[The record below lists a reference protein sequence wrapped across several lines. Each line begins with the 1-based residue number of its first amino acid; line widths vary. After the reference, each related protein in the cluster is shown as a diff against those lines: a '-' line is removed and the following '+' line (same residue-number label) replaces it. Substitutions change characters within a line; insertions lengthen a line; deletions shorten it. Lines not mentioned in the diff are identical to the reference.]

1 MQYATARVGAILVDV
16 NPAYKA
22 RELKCALM
30 NQSGLRLLL
39 LARGFRA
46 TDYRA
51 ILGNVRSRCPAL
63 EHAIV
68 IDDEW
73 PTLLGE
79 GDSVDAEILARRE
92 SSLSADDPIN
102 IQYTSSR

>member
-22 RELKCALM
+22 RELEYAL